1 MKLKYFLKLKEKD
14 NENSWILFTRYI
26 LATVLYRLHREF
38 RYMITNKNSKTE
50 QSQITFYYNDI
61 LTYIKKHNS
70 ILNLQNNCKII
81 YKQIIQ
87 NEYDKYLI
95 IGNQYGIKTYNIIH
109 GNNYGE
115 INSTHTTDHKI
126 TIYSISLF
134 TLQHEQ
140 TTKYIDGLI
149 KNT

>member
-1 MKLKYFLKLKEKD
+1 
-14 NENSWILFTRYI
+14 
-26 LATVLYRLHREF
+26 
-38 RYMITNKNSKTE
+38 MITNKNSKTE
-50 QSQITFYYNDI
+50 QSQITFYYNNI

-95 IGNQYGIKTYNIIH
+95 IGNQYGINTYNIIH
-109 GNNYGE
+109 GNSYGE